1 MATNMYLRRMKMNQ
15 INFKAKSQQK
25 LMRLV
30 SSSTFLSLN
39 ADLKIQLF

>member
-1 MATNMYLRRMKMNQ
+1 MNQ
-15 INFKAKSQQK
+15 INFKVKSQNN
-25 LMRLV
+25 LMRLG